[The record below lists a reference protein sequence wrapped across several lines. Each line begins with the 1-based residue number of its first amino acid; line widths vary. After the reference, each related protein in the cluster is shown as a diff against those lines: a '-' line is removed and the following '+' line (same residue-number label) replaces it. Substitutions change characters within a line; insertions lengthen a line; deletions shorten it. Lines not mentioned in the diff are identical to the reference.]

1 MCEDLRKEIEITM
14 NLRDFC
20 QICKDQEECRENLKK
35 CKAVQFTEF
44 MINKIIADKINNMV

>member
-1 MCEDLRKEIEITM
+1 MDQDLRKEIEIAM

-20 QICKDQEECRENLKK
+20 LECKEQEKCKEDMKK

-44 MINKIIADKINNMV
+44 IINKIIAEKMNNML